1 MDVVRFVF
9 RIEPEGLKEQRQ
21 MMRKKKLLKKI
32 KDDMNSKQKRKK
44 YQRLLN
50 TNYKTRDP
58 FVVKLEKTFRISYDL
73 DLKFIDEEV
82 YLELQNQSVN
92 PIETI

>member
-1 MDVVRFVF
+1 MFK
-9 RIEPEGLKEQRQ
+9 IEPEGLQEERQ

-32 KDDMNSKQKRKK
+32 KSDMNNKHKRRRYHK
-44 YQRLLN
+44 LI
-50 TNYKTRDP
+50 TSNYKTRDP

-82 YLELQNQSVN
+82 YLELQNQS
-92 PIETI
+92 TIVTSV

>member
-1 MDVVRFVF
+1 
-9 RIEPEGLKEQRQ
+9 